1 MLHFRLRALITTSL
15 LLLPAALRADTLL
28 DIYELAVK
36 NDPVIKAAEATY
48 RAGREFEVQ
57 GRSQLLPQVG
67 AQAEYGETDVT
78 QESTRTI
85 PIGDQT
91 FTSSS
96 DYDVEEDQENYYL
109 TLSQKLFDVPA
120 WFSFKQGKELSKQAE
135 VQFAADQQ
143 ELIVRTVEAYVLVL
157 RAIDN
162 LKSSRAAEAAF
173 QRQLEQTQQR
183 FDVGPDR
190 DHRRA
195 RGARRQRPRG
205 GRPPHRRGQPRRG
218 LRGAGRADRPGAREP
233 VAAERGVPGRRPAA
247 RHRRELGGARDGRQP
262 GPQGGQL
269 RRRGR
274 DAVLAGEPCAAPAEA
289 QRPAHP
295 DGHVQRRRQRW
306 TTIVPE
312 PGR

>member
-28 DIYELAVK
+28 DIHELAVK

-67 AQAEYGETDVT
+67 AQAEYGETDIT
-78 QESTRTI
+78 QKCTCTDPAATETY
-85 PIGDQT
+85 
-91 FTSSS
+91 TSAS
-96 DYDVEEDQENYYL
+96 DYDVQDEEENYYL

-173 QRQLEQTQQR
+173 EAARQYATEREALEEAHEHQQHR
-183 FDVGPDR
+183 CR
-190 DHRRA
+190 DADA
-195 RGARRQRPRG
+195 RVRRQDADHE
-205 GRPPHRRGQPRRG
+205 GRDAHDDDGDEEGVFAADQIAKTAEHQRAERAHQEAGSECQQCEDVAGCFRI
-218 LRGAGRADRPGAREP
+218 LREEGRADE
-233 VAAERGVPGRRPAA
+233 
-247 RHRRELGGARDGRQP
+247 GGK
-262 GPQGGQL
+262 
-269 RRRGR
+269 
-274 DAVLAGEPCAAPAEA
+274 
-289 QRPAHP
+289 
-295 DGHVQRRRQRW
+295 
-306 TTIVPE
+306 
-312 PGR
+312 